1 MRQETESSENRG
13 EIGMKVLHLR
23 LILNALAMVVCA
35 GGAAMLIPAAYSL
48 LTAPDVAWIFWLPG
62 VIALGTGAVLYFL
75 TRRQPRG
82 YVARQSIF
90 VMVVAC
96 WLGVVLVGTVPFLL
110 SGLMGPVDAFFNSM
124 AGFTTTGAATVTPEE
139 LSPALLLWRSLSQWI
154 GGIGIIVLFVAIA
167 PQAGFGATQLYTAEA
182 ATPLQERIAP
192 RIRDTVKVL
201 ALVYGG
207 LTLGGVIILHVAG
220 MGTFDA
226 VNYALSTVSTGGF
239 ATNSNSVASFDSWAV
254 DLAIT
259 AGMVL
264 AGTNFAI
271 YYMAARHGLGRAV
284 GNAELLTY
292 LGVILASTVM
302 ITADLYMS
310 AYRGSLAVA
319 FREALFQ
326 SASLTTG
333 TAFSTTDW
341 GAWPPFS
348 VGLLVMIMAVGGCA
362 GSTAGGIKAIRV
374 YLLTRNATQE
384 MFRLIHPR
392 AVTPLVLGDRVLPE
406 RTRLS
411 LLSFFFV
418 YVATLAVGTLF
429 IALHQVPLGQAFGSV
444 FSCVNITGAFPGAA
458 GTPEFYADLPAT
470 GKTMLAILMLLGRL
484 ELFTVL
490 VLLSRAFWRA

>member
-1 MRQETESSENRG
+1 
-13 EIGMKVLHLR
+13 
-23 LILNALAMVVCA
+23 
-35 GGAAMLIPAAYSL
+35 
-48 LTAPDVAWIFWLPG
+48 
-62 VIALGTGAVLYFL
+62 VILYFS
-75 TRRQPRG
+75 TRKQPRS
-82 YVARQSIF
+82 YVSRQSIF
-90 VMVVAC
+90 FMVVAC
-96 WLGVVLVGTVPFLL
+96 WLGVVLVGTLPFLL

-124 AGFTTTGAATVTPEE
+124 AGFTTTGAATVMPEE
-139 LSPALLLWRSLSQWI
+139 LSPPLLLWRSLSQWI

-182 ATPLQERIAP
+182 ATPLQERVAP

-207 LTLGGVIILHVAG
+207 LTLGGVVVLHLAG

-226 VNYALSTVSTGGF
+226 VNYAFSTVSTGGF
-239 ATNSNSVASFDSWAV
+239 ATDSNSVAAFDSWAV
-254 DLAIT
+254 DLALT
-259 AGMVL
+259 VGMVL

-271 YYMAARHGLGRAV
+271 YYIAARHGLGRAV
-284 GNAELLTY
+284 GNAELVTY
-292 LGVILASTVM
+292 LGVILASTVFDHRRPLRLRLPR
-302 ITADLYMS
+302 I
-310 AYRGSLAVA
+310 LAVA

-348 VGLLVMIMAVGGCA
+348 VALLVMVMGIGGCA

-374 YLLTRNATQE
+374 YLLARNAAQE

-392 AVTPLVLGDRVLPE
+392 AVTPLVLGDRMLPE

-418 YVATLAVGTLF
+418 YVATLAVGTLI

>member
-1 MRQETESSENRG
+1 
-13 EIGMKVLHLR
+13 
-23 LILNALAMVVCA
+23 
-35 GGAAMLIPAAYSL
+35 
-48 LTAPDVAWIFWLPG
+48 
-62 VIALGTGAVLYFL
+62 
-75 TRRQPRG
+75 
-82 YVARQSIF
+82 
-90 VMVVAC
+90 MVVAC

-124 AGFTTTGAATVTPEE
+124 AGFTTTGAATVTPEV

-201 ALVYGG
+201 AFVYGG
-207 LTLGGVIILHVAG
+207 LTVGGVIVLHLAG

-226 VNYALSTVSTGGF
+226 VNYAFSTVSTGGF
-239 ATNSNSVASFDSWAV
+239 ATDSNSVAAFDSWAI

-264 AGTNFAI
+264 SGTNFAI
-271 YYMAARHGLGRAV
+271 YYIAARHGLGRAV
-284 GNAELLTY
+284 GNAELVTY
-292 LGVILASTVM
+292 LGVILASTAL
-302 ITADLYMS
+302 ITADLYAS
-310 AYRGSLAVA
+310 AYQGSLVVA

-333 TAFSTTDW
+333 TAFSTADW

-348 VGLLVMIMAVGGCA
+348 VALLVMIMAVGGCA

-374 YLLTRNATQE
+374 YLLTRNAAQE

-406 RTRLS
+406 RTRVG

-418 YVATLAVGTLF
+418 YVATLAVGTLI

-470 GKTMLAILMLLGRL
+470 GKIMLAILMLLGRL

>member
-1 MRQETESSENRG
+1 
-13 EIGMKVLHLR
+13 
-23 LILNALAMVVCA
+23 
-35 GGAAMLIPAAYSL
+35 
-48 LTAPDVAWIFWLPG
+48 
-62 VIALGTGAVLYFL
+62 
-75 TRRQPRG
+75 
-82 YVARQSIF
+82 
-90 VMVVAC
+90 
-96 WLGVVLVGTVPFLL
+96 
-110 SGLMGPVDAFFNSM
+110 
-124 AGFTTTGAATVTPEE
+124 
-139 LSPALLLWRSLSQWI
+139 
-154 GGIGIIVLFVAIA
+154 
-167 PQAGFGATQLYTAEA
+167 
-182 ATPLQERIAP
+182 
-192 RIRDTVKVL
+192 
-201 ALVYGG
+201 
-207 LTLGGVIILHVAG
+207 

-226 VNYALSTVSTGGF
+226 VNYAFSTVSTGGF
-239 ATNSNSVASFDSWAV
+239 ATDSNSVAAFDSWAV
-254 DLAIT
+254 DLALT
-259 AGMVL
+259 VGMVL

-271 YYMAARHGLGRAV
+271 YYIAARHGLGRAV
-284 GNAELLTY
+284 GNAELVTY
-292 LGVILASTVM
+292 LGVILASTVFDHRRPLRLRLPR
-302 ITADLYMS
+302 I
-310 AYRGSLAVA
+310 LAVA

-348 VGLLVMIMAVGGCA
+348 VALLVMVMGIGGCA

-374 YLLTRNATQE
+374 YLLARNAAQE

-392 AVTPLVLGDRVLPE
+392 AVTPLVLGDRMLPE

-418 YVATLAVGTLF
+418 YVATLAVGTLI

>member
-1 MRQETESSENRG
+1 V
-13 EIGMKVLHLR
+13 KVLHLR

-35 GGAAMLIPAAYSL
+35 GGTAMLVPAGYSL
-48 LTAPDVAWIFWLPG
+48 LMTPKVAWVFWLPG
-62 VIALGTGAVLYFL
+62 MIALAAGAVLYFP
-75 TRRQPRG
+75 TRRQPRS
-82 YVARQSIF
+82 YVSRQSIF
-90 VMVVAC
+90 LMVVAC
-96 WLGVVLVGTVPFLL
+96 WLAVVLVGTAPFML
-110 SGLMGPVDAFFNSM
+110 SGLMGPVDALFNSM
-124 AGFTTTGAATVTPEE
+124 AGFTTTGIATVTPEE
-139 LSPALLLWRSLSQWI
+139 LPPTMLLWRSLSQWI

-167 PQAGFGATQLYTAEA
+167 PQAGFGATQMYTAEA
-182 ATPLQERIAP
+182 ATPLQERVVP

-207 LTLGGVIILHVAG
+207 LTLGGVIILHLAG

-226 VNYALSTVSTGGF
+226 VTYTFSTVSTGGF
-239 ATNSNSVASFDSWAV
+239 ATDSSSVAAFDSWAV

-271 YYMAARHGLGRAV
+271 YYIAARHGLGRAV
-284 GNAELLTY
+284 GNAELVTY
-292 LGVILASTVM
+292 LGVILASTIL
-302 ITADLYMS
+302 ITADLYAS
-310 AYRGSLAVA
+310 ANYGSLAVA

-341 GAWPPFS
+341 SAWPPFS
-348 VGLLVMIMAVGGCA
+348 VALLVVIMAVGGCA

-374 YLLTRNATQE
+374 YLLTRNAAQE

-392 AVTPLVLGDRVLPE
+392 AVTPLVLGDRMLPE
-406 RTRLS
+406 RTRLG

-418 YVATLAVGTLF
+418 YVATLVVGTLL

-470 GKTMLAILMLLGRL
+470 GKTVLAILMLLGRL